1 MKDEFFIIH
10 NSLICIKIN
19 SNIFIILKML
29 ELKNNAKSTKLGIIY
44 NNTSKDNFE
53 LL

>member
-1 MKDEFFIIH
+1 
-10 NSLICIKIN
+10 
-19 SNIFIILKML
+19 ML

>member
-19 SNIFIILKML
+19 SNIFIPNLFYLQILD
-29 ELKNNAKSTKLGIIY
+29 GFIY
-44 NNTSKDNFE
+44 NESMKVGKAF
-53 LL
+53 